1 MKKNL
6 LGLSLGVLL
15 AASLQTQAQ
24 RYATEIFSS
33 NEVES
38 DVVFGANVNPFSI
51 PGIITDPATWT
62 AEMAALNEN
71 IDNGEEFPVEYFI
84 PSAAPGGDQTLVK
97 LSALEMDIYTPPGED
112 DLDSRPLIIFIHT
125 GNFLP
130 ALFNGSITGDKID
143 SAGVNLCRQW
153 ARRGFVAASIN
164 YRLGWNPESTDPDVR
179 RGTLLQAVYRALHD
193 TQSAVRFFRASV
205 DDGNP
210 YGIDPDKIVLFGQG
224 SGGYVA
230 QAYVTLDDYVE
241 EIASL
246 PKFQGNDGPYV
257 IPAIDGDIDGGPG
270 ATRLP
275 DPRQEAGV
283 SKEIHMGCN
292 AGGAL
297 ADISWLDEGEVP
309 MVSIHSIRDP
319 FAPFDD
325 GTVVVPTTNE
335 NVVDVSGANVFI
347 QTANDLG
354 NNFAIE
360 TMPSDPYTDR
370 ARSLYGETF
379 DYILPTE
386 PTMTVASSPEGLFPV
401 LLPINEP
408 IPGVPFFNESG
419 PWDFWDLPTLEA
431 VVAAT
436 NAAAGTS
443 FDAQELHN
451 SGVLGNPGMSPEK
464 GLAYIDTIQGYTVPR
479 IMCVLG
485 LEGAS
490 CGPNSTDDVV
500 YENSTNVYPNPTQ
513 GELTIRNDEFVIRR
527 VELMD
532 ITGRVVMNKVVNSGI
547 YIINRTDF
555 SDGVYL
561 MRVVFDD
568 NQITKKVLFN

>member
-6 LGLSLGVLL
+6 LGLSLGIFL
-15 AASLQTQAQ
+15 AATFQTQAQ
-24 RYATEIFSS
+24 RYATEIFTS

-38 DVVFGANVNPFSI
+38 DVVYGANVNPFSI
-51 PGIITDPATWT
+51 PGIQTDPDTWNS
-62 AEMAALNEN
+62 EMAALNAN
-71 IDNGEEFPVEYFI
+71 IDNSEPFPEEYFI
-84 PSAAPGGDQTLVK
+84 PSAAPGGNQTLVK
-97 LSALEMDIYTPPGED
+97 LSLLEMDIYTPPGED
-112 DLDSRPLIIFIHT
+112 DVENRPLIIFIHT

-130 ALFNGSITGDKID
+130 PLFNGGITGDKID
-143 SAGVNLCRQW
+143 SAGVNLCKQW

-164 YRLGWNPESTDPDVR
+164 YRLGWNPESTDPDTR
-179 RGTLLQAVYRALHD
+179 RGTLLQAVFRALHD
-193 TQSAVRFFRASV
+193 TQSAVRFFKASV

-210 YGIDPDKIVLFGQG
+210 YGIDPDKVVLFGQG

-230 QAYVTLDDYVE
+230 QAYATLDDYVA

-246 PKFQGNDGPYV
+246 PKFQGNEGPYV
-257 IPAIDGDIDGGPG
+257 IPAVDGDIDGGPG
-270 ATRLP
+270 LTRLP
-275 DPRQEAGV
+275 DPRQEAGI
-283 SKEIHMGCN
+283 SKEIHMSCN

-297 ADISWLDEGEVP
+297 ADISWLDAGEVP
-309 MVSIHSIRDP
+309 MVSIHAIRDP

-354 NNFAIE
+354 NNFPIE
-360 TMPSDPYTDR
+360 TMPSDPFTDR

-379 DYILPTE
+379 DYILPTQ
-386 PTMTVASSPEGLFPV
+386 PTITVAPTPEGLFPV

-408 IPGVPFFNESG
+408 IAGVPFFNESG
-419 PWDFWDLPTLEA
+419 PWDWWDLATLEV

-436 NAAAGTS
+436 NAAAGTE
-443 FDAQELHN
+443 FDAQELHQ
-451 SGVLGNPGMSPEK
+451 SGILGNPGMGPDK

-490 CGPNSTDDVV
+490 CGPNSTNDVV
-500 YENSTNVYPNPTQ
+500 YENSTSVYPNPTR

-532 ITGRVVMNKVVNSGI
+532 ITGRVVMNDVVNAGI
-547 YIINRTDF
+547 YTVNRTDL
-555 SDGVYL
+555 SNGVYL

-568 NQITKKVLFN
+568 NQVTKKVLFN